1 MHIAT
6 RCGGTG
12 GVPPSLSCTT
22 PRIPSLAQ
30 RPSGFTRTHIANLE
44 AFYRDKQGW
53 SAGPHLFIDDRQI
66 WVFTR
71 LTVSGIHSPSWNKL
85 AFGVEMLGDYERE
98 AFDQGRGLK
107 VRAHTVCAIATLCAV
122 TGIDPAS
129 LKLHR
134 EDTLTTHACPGSK
147 VDKGA
152 VIKEIQD
159 VIVSRHGG
167 DHGQPGPQ
175 ARVAARQA
183 DQPSRSN
190 PPSGKIPLITAPSGN
205 RTSIWPS
212 PELPALSI
220 LTTTPPVR

>member
-1 MHIAT
+1 MGNWKGIAGLT
-6 RCGGTG
+6 FTPEEFDGYCHSLRWDAWR
-12 GVPPSLSCTT
+12 PSFIVLHNTAV
-22 PRIPSLAQ
+22 PSLAQ

-134 EDTLTTHACPGSK
+134 EDILTTHACPGSK

-167 DHGQPGPQ
+167 DHGQPDPQ
-175 ARVAARQA
+175 ARVAGARQISPRA
-183 DQPSRSN
+183 RIRRRGKSR
-190 PPSGKIPLITAPSGN
+190 
-205 RTSIWPS
+205 
-212 PELPALSI
+212 
-220 LTTTPPVR
+220 